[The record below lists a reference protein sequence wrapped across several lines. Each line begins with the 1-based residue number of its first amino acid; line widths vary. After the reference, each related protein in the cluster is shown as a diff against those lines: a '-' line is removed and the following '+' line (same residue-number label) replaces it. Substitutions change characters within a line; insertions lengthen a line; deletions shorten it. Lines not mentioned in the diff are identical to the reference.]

1 MPELPFAG
9 CVPLPKLDSS
19 RNSLRLSLRCSNRT
33 RPVVTHKCKPAG
45 GEDFLWLEIN
55 RALPIILREG
65 TRIAVAQLR
74 QIILS
79 VARI

>member
-1 MPELPFAG
+1 M
-9 CVPLPKLDSS
+9 
-19 RNSLRLSLRCSNRT
+19 
-33 RPVVTHKCKPAG
+33 VTHKCKTARA
-45 GEDFLWLEIN
+45 EDFLGLEIN